1 MINHLKSTKEKLL
14 FILKKESE
22 ISIKKIMEY
31 FTISN
36 VAVRRH
42 LNDLIREGFVAE
54 QTIKQPIGR
63 PFIVYSLTQKGHE
76 TFPNRY
82 EKFSQDILKDIEQI
96 GGDKAV
102 QAVLTA
108 RKEREESELTSALV
122 NKSFEEKID
131 LLYKLQDEKGY
142 MHEIEK
148 TASGDYLVR
157 NYNCPIFS
165 LASSH
170 RNICDNEK
178 EMYRQI
184 FPDSDVQAH
193 KYMARGEK
201 YCSWTIT
208 NPKNKR

>member
-1 MINHLKSTKEKLL
+1 
-14 FILKKESE
+14 
-22 ISIKKIMEY
+22 
-31 FTISN
+31 
-36 VAVRRH
+36 
-42 LNDLIREGFVAE
+42 
-54 QTIKQPIGR
+54 
-63 PFIVYSLTQKGHE
+63 
-76 TFPNRY
+76 
-82 EKFSQDILKDIEQI
+82 KFSQDILKDIEQI
-96 GGDKAV
+96 GGDEAV

-108 RKEREESELTSALV
+108 RKEREESELTSALM

-148 TASGDYLVR
+148 TASEDYLVR
-157 NYNCPIFS
+157 NYNCSYLS
-165 LASSH
+165 LALSD

-184 FPDSDVQAH
+184 VPDSDVQAN
-193 KYMARGEK
+193 KYMTRGEK

>member
-1 MINHLKSTKEKLL
+1 MMHHLKSTKEKLL

-22 ISIKKIMEY
+22 ISIKEIMEY
-31 FTISN
+31 FSISN
-36 VAVRRH
+36 VALRRH
-42 LNDLIREGFVAE
+42 LNDLIRENFVAE
-54 QTIKQPIGR
+54 NTIKQPIGR
-63 PFIVYSLTQKGHE
+63 PYSVYSLTQKGHE

-82 EKFSQDILKDIEQI
+82 EKFSQDMLKAIEYI
-96 GGDKAV
+96 GGDEAVKAV
-102 QAVLTA
+102 LMA
-108 RKEREESELTSALV
+108 RKKREESELTSALTDK
-122 NKSFEEKID
+122 NFDEKIE

-148 TASGDYLVR
+148 TATGDYLVK

-170 RNICDNEK
+170 RDICANEK

-184 FPDSDVQAH
+184 FPNSDVQAH
-193 KYMARGEK
+193 KYMTKGEK

-208 NPKNKR
+208 QPNNKD

>member
-1 MINHLKSTKEKLL
+1 IYHSLRSFPT
-14 FILKKESE
+14 
-22 ISIKKIMEY
+22 
-31 FTISN
+31 
-36 VAVRRH
+36 RRSS
-42 LNDLIREGFVAE
+42 DL
-54 QTIKQPIGR
+54 
-63 PFIVYSLTQKGHE
+63 
-76 TFPNRY
+76 
-82 EKFSQDILKDIEQI
+82 
-96 GGDKAV
+96 
-102 QAVLTA
+102 
-108 RKEREESELTSALV
+108 
-122 NKSFEEKID
+122 
-131 LLYKLQDEKGY
+131 

-193 KYMARGEK
+193 KYMTRGEK

-208 NPKNKR
+208 NRSEEQTSELQSRFDVV